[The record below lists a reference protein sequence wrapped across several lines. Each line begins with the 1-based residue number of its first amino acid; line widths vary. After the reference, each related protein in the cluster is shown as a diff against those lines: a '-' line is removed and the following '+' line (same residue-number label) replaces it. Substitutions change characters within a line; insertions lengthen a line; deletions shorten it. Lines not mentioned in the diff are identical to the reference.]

1 MYKRYM
7 SEPQFDWLCAPALLT
22 YLLLLLF
29 VFYILYF
36 VKKYPRKILDNL
48 GILYFGTISVFLLTI
63 LIFLSP
69 DDGALLR
76 RVYYSTIKPFDIFN
90 LGLLAIFVWLL
101 NYLMCYHKKL
111 REAIISGVFL
121 VIFIL
126 PGFIQSTSFNVA
138 ALPPEMRFYTPF
150 WGTNYVWLLVVALVL
165 SIIFSILSKFIL
177 KDENRVFALSMFLAL
192 TFKLTAT
199 LVFPDLF
206 SCLFKLIGFSLFTP
220 YVRQVIEF
228 SVPWYT
234 PSDYIYDIIAHPII
248 AELPV
253 ILTPEAVSVL
263 TLSAGSTYLLTK
275 NALRAMESALIIYFA
290 IYVVGTIVFAVFG
303 YLTGF

>member
-1 MYKRYM
+1 MYKRYIP
-7 SEPQFDWLCAPALLT
+7 EPQFDWLSAPAHLT

-29 VFYILYF
+29 VLCIHYF

-48 GILYFGTISVFLLTI
+48 RILYLGTVSVFLLTI

-76 RVYYSTIKPFDIFN
+76 RVYYSTIKPFDLFN
-90 LGLLAIFVWLL
+90 LGLLAISVWISS
-101 NYLMCYHKKL
+101 YLMCHRGKL
-111 REAIISGVFL
+111 KEATISGVFL

-126 PGFIQSTSFNVA
+126 PGFIQSTPFNVA
-138 ALPPEMRFYTPF
+138 VLSPEMRFYKPF
-150 WGTNYVWLLVVALVL
+150 WGTNYVWLLVVAFIL
-165 SIIFSILSKFIL
+165 SIIFSIPLKFIS

-192 TFKLTAT
+192 MFKLTAT

-206 SCLFKLIGFSLFTP
+206 SCLFKSIGITLFTP
-220 YVRQVIEF
+220 YVQQVIEF

-248 AELPV
+248 AEWPV
-253 ILTPEAVSVL
+253 IITPEAVVVL
-263 TLSAGSTYLLTK
+263 ALSAGSTYLLTK
-275 NALRAMESALIIYFA
+275 NALRAMESALINYFA
-290 IYVVGTIVFAVFG
+290 IYVVGTIVFASFG
-303 YLTGF
+303 YLIGF

>member
-29 VFYILYF
+29 VFYILYL
-36 VKKYPRKILDNL
+36 VKKYPRKIIDNL

-101 NYLMCYHKKL
+101 NYLVCHRRKL

-126 PGFIQSTSFNVA
+126 PGFIQSAPFKAYVS
-138 ALPPEMRFYTPF
+138 PPEMRLYTPF
-150 WGTNYVWLLVVALVL
+150 WGTRYVWLLVVALVL

-177 KDENRVFALSMFLAL
+177 KDENRALSMFLAL

-206 SCLFKLIGFSLFTP
+206 SRLFKLIGISLLTP

-248 AELPV
+248 AEWPV
-253 ILTPEAVSVL
+253 IITPEAVSVL

-303 YLTGF
+303 YLTGS